1 MFDLPSYSPDLN
13 PAERLKA
20 DLKHVIRRKV
30 PAPSKAKLRAATEAH
45 MAVIGSEPERVKAYF
60 RDPNIKYAA

>member
-1 MFDLPSYSPDLN
+1 MG
-13 PAERLKA
+13 PATAPNSILEERLNA

-30 PAPSKAKLRAATEAH
+30 RARTQAKLRAATEQH

-60 RDPNIKYAA
+60 RDPRVKYAA